1 MNAVSVVLHLI
12 VGIAILAAACIR
24 LGNGAQR
31 VSDIRHVA
39 EGEHAT
45 KERMAA
51 ERDRLQSLLNGLR
64 RHDPYVVEMIARD
77 RLDYSRPGELTPPPR
92 RRP

>member
-1 MNAVSVVLHLI
+1 MNAALVALHLI

-39 EGEHAT
+39 ESEHAT
-45 KERMAA
+45 KEHMLA
-51 ERDRLQSLLNGLR
+51 ERDRLQGMLEGLR
-64 RHDPYVVEMIARD
+64 KHDPYVIEMIARD
-77 RLDYSRPGELTPPPR
+77 RLDYTRPGELTPPPR
-92 RRP
+92 RAP

>member
-1 MNAVSVVLHLI
+1 MNAALIALHLT

-39 EGEHAT
+39 DS
-45 KERMAA
+45 ERAAKDRMVA
-51 ERDRLQSLLNGLR
+51 ERSRLQDLLDGLR
-64 RHDPYVVEMIARD
+64 KHDPYVIELIARD
-77 RLDYSRPGELTPPPR
+77 RLDYTRLGELTPPPR
-92 RRP
+92 RAP

>member
-1 MNAVSVVLHLI
+1 MNAALISLHLLI
-12 VGIAILAAACIR
+12 GVAILAAACIR

-45 KERMAA
+45 KERMLS
-51 ERDRLQSLLNGLR
+51 ERNRLQGLLDGLR
-64 RHDPYVVEMIARD
+64 KQDPYVIELIARD
-77 RLDYSRPGELTPPPR
+77 RLDYHRPGELMPPPHR
-92 RRP
+92 TP